1 MPSDYATPELFGFR
15 WAGIFISAIGIG
27 VTASSIAYFNRVR
40 QKEETKECNAISK
53 SEANVQM
60 WINIILLIMFIIL
73 LIWAFGGYGADNYR
87 NVASYSEFAKGR
99 PEIYSHQPHSAAELF

>member
-1 MPSDYATPELFGFR
+1 MSSDYASRELFGFR

-27 VTASSIAYFNRVR
+27 VTASSIAHFNRVR
-40 QKEETKECNAISK
+40 QKEETKECSAISK

-73 LIWAFGGYGADNYR
+73 LIWAFGGYGRDNYR
-87 NVASYSEFAKGR
+87 NVASHSEFEKGR
-99 PEIYSHQPHSAAELF
+99 PGIHSSQLSAVDLF

>member
-15 WAGIFISAIGIG
+15 WAGIFISAVGIG
-27 VTASSIAYFNRVR
+27 VTASSIAHFNRVR
-40 QKEETKECNAISK
+40 QKEETKECGVISK

-87 NVASYSEFAKGR
+87 NVSSYSQFEKGR
-99 PEIYSHQPHSAAELF
+99 IEGFIGEQQNAFY